1 MFEHLT
7 TWLSVTFLLA
17 TLFAVVTLFIENKSY
32 KLENAIIVFIATF
45 AISIFLL
52 VLVSSISHLL
62 S

>member
-17 TLFAVVTLFIENKSY
+17 TLFAVIILFIENKSY

-45 AISIFLL
+45 ATSIFLL
-52 VLVSSISHLL
+52 FLVLSVLHLL